1 MCLFLLAGVIY
12 CAEMMRIYRD
22 SAYGVVK
29 SFWKRL
35 DPHAK
40 SSKDPMLRAFAQMRT
55 ARIARTLF
63 NNAYGILIAC
73 AVFLSLALLASGA
86 VMGLKYTLKRVGAG
100 ANFAGVIFGVFLLAL
115 SAVVANT
122 TYDVPGAVSVDV
134 DVGFPYVGH
143 REAPAA
149 DAFFR
154 TLHEEPWKIFRD
166 DDADGDDSGG
176 VRPHGLDPSYPPSPP
191 PAPLPPPP
199 AELNA
204 TAPSPPP
211 LLPSPPPPEPPP
223 PAPPAP
229 PPAPPPW
236 NGDFPSRS
244 MWINRVSRDKRWQG
258 PQPVETI
265 VHFTASFAGVN
276 ASRDVDLNATIPPAV
291 ESRVREFASNESSV
305 RARNLRPGGER
316 AIGGAWAARLLAGAA
331 AVVIVSGCAGFIGVT
346 GGSEIALRL
355 HLWFC
360 LAASAF
366 VVYATHVVTTHS
378 DDTKAYVK
386 THWRTIQTGVVG
398 QDVAMEDAAAFA
410 TQHMRAL
417 AALGALVCTLTVVS
431 ALCSF
436 VALLYVWGVVRDA
449 FGSGRS
455 ARRYRPV
462 GGGGFGGGGGGAGG
476 RGPLSGD
483 DESESEDDDGWAD
496 EGWGDGWGDD
506 DGAALVDDD
515 RVSKRAARRE
525 KKRPKPAAANG
536 RGHSRSS
543 SSAGG
548 AGAGAGSGRG
558 NGGDAVLEM
567 SDLKTMVDE
576 ARGGRGRF
584 KRAGGKSSR
593 TPSPDRTA
601 AAARAPSRES
611 SPQRKARLAREKAAA
626 AKAKPSAAERVDE
639 SLLALLSRV
648 AGRKTGGSGSGS
660 GSGSGGAS
668 TPRGGTSVFRDEIAA
683 PGRSRAEKAAAVA
696 MLREAARRRNPEDPE
711 SALRAALEVAG
722 EGDAGLIREALG
734 ETETF
739 GGVQLQPREGAA
751 FTLE

>member
-29 SFWKRL
+29 SYWKRL

-176 VRPHGLDPSYPPSPP
+176 VRPHGLDPPYPSSPP

-199 AELNA
+199 AAPNA
-204 TAPSPPP
+204 TFPPPSP
-211 LLPSPPPPEPPP
+211 LPPPPPPPP

-378 DDTKAYVK
+378 DDTEAYVK

-417 AALGALVCTLTVVS
+417 AALGALVCTFTLVS

-548 AGAGAGSGRG
+548 RAADG

-739 GGVQLQPREGAA
+739 GGAQLQPREGAA

>member
-29 SFWKRL
+29 SYWKRL

-63 NNAYGILIAC
+63 NNSYGILIAC

-548 AGAGAGSGRG
+548 RAADG

>member
-29 SFWKRL
+29 SYWKRL

-63 NNAYGILIAC
+63 NNSYGILIAC

-548 AGAGAGSGRG
+548 RAADG

-739 GGVQLQPREGAA
+739 GGAQLQPREGAA

>member
-29 SFWKRL
+29 SYWKRL

-63 NNAYGILIAC
+63 NNSYGILIAC

-176 VRPHGLDPSYPPSPP
+176 VRPHGLDPPYPTSPP

-199 AELNA
+199 APPDA
-204 TAPSPPP
+204 TFPPPSP
-211 LLPSPPPPEPPP
+211 LPPPPPPPP

-548 AGAGAGSGRG
+548 RAADG

>member
-29 SFWKRL
+29 SYWKRL

-63 NNAYGILIAC
+63 NNSYGILIAC

-462 GGGGFGGGGGGAGG
+462 GGGGFGGGG
-476 RGPLSGD
+476 
-483 DESESEDDDGWAD
+483 
-496 EGWGDGWGDD
+496 
-506 DGAALVDDD
+506 
-515 RVSKRAARRE
+515 
-525 KKRPKPAAANG
+525 
-536 RGHSRSS
+536 
-543 SSAGG
+543 
-548 AGAGAGSGRG
+548 
-558 NGGDAVLEM
+558 
-567 SDLKTMVDE
+567 
-576 ARGGRGRF
+576 
-584 KRAGGKSSR
+584 
-593 TPSPDRTA
+593 
-601 AAARAPSRES
+601 
-611 SPQRKARLAREKAAA
+611 
-626 AKAKPSAAERVDE
+626 
-639 SLLALLSRV
+639 
-648 AGRKTGGSGSGS
+648 
-660 GSGSGGAS
+660 
-668 TPRGGTSVFRDEIAA
+668 AA
-683 PGRSRAEKAAAVA
+683 PA
-696 MLREAARRRNPEDPE
+696 
-711 SALRAALEVAG
+711 
-722 EGDAGLIREALG
+722 DAGLCPGTTRARAR
-734 ETETF
+734 TMT
-739 GGVQLQPREGAA
+739 GGPTRAGATGGA
-751 FTLE
+751 TTTARRWSTTTA

>member
-29 SFWKRL
+29 SYWKRL

-176 VRPHGLDPSYPPSPP
+176 VRPHGLDPPYPTSPP

-199 AELNA
+199 APPNA
-204 TAPSPPP
+204 TFPPPSP
-211 LLPSPPPPEPPP
+211 LPPPPPPPP

-525 KKRPKPAAANG
+525 KKKPKPAAANG

-548 AGAGAGSGRG
+548 AGA
-558 NGGDAVLEM
+558 GDAVLEM

-739 GGVQLQPREGAA
+739 GGAQLQPREGAA

>member
-29 SFWKRL
+29 SYWKRL

-462 GGGGFGGGGGGAGG
+462 GGGGFGGGG
-476 RGPLSGD
+476 
-483 DESESEDDDGWAD
+483 
-496 EGWGDGWGDD
+496 
-506 DGAALVDDD
+506 
-515 RVSKRAARRE
+515 
-525 KKRPKPAAANG
+525 
-536 RGHSRSS
+536 
-543 SSAGG
+543 
-548 AGAGAGSGRG
+548 
-558 NGGDAVLEM
+558 
-567 SDLKTMVDE
+567 
-576 ARGGRGRF
+576 
-584 KRAGGKSSR
+584 
-593 TPSPDRTA
+593 
-601 AAARAPSRES
+601 
-611 SPQRKARLAREKAAA
+611 
-626 AKAKPSAAERVDE
+626 
-639 SLLALLSRV
+639 
-648 AGRKTGGSGSGS
+648 
-660 GSGSGGAS
+660 
-668 TPRGGTSVFRDEIAA
+668 AA
-683 PGRSRAEKAAAVA
+683 PA
-696 MLREAARRRNPEDPE
+696 
-711 SALRAALEVAG
+711 
-722 EGDAGLIREALG
+722 DAGLCPGTTRARAR
-734 ETETF
+734 TMT
-739 GGVQLQPREGAA
+739 GGPTRAGATGGA
-751 FTLE
+751 TTTARRWSTTTA

>member
-29 SFWKRL
+29 SYWKRL

-176 VRPHGLDPSYPPSPP
+176 VRPHGLDPPYPSSPP

-199 AELNA
+199 AAPDA
-204 TAPSPPP
+204 TFPPPPP
-211 LLPSPPPPEPPP
+211 LPPPPPPPP

-378 DDTKAYVK
+378 DDTEAYVK

-417 AALGALVCTLTVVS
+417 AALGALVCTFTVVS

-525 KKRPKPAAANG
+525 KKRPKPAAANR

-548 AGAGAGSGRG
+548 AGA
-558 NGGDAVLEM
+558 GDAVLEM

>member
-29 SFWKRL
+29 SYWKRL

-176 VRPHGLDPSYPPSPP
+176 VRPHGLDPPYPTSPP

-199 AELNA
+199 APPNA
-204 TAPSPPP
+204 TFPPPSP
-211 LLPSPPPPEPPP
+211 LPPPPPPPP

-417 AALGALVCTLTVVS
+417 AALGALVCTFTVVS

-548 AGAGAGSGRG
+548 RAADG

>member
-29 SFWKRL
+29 SYWKRL

-548 AGAGAGSGRG
+548 RAADG

-739 GGVQLQPREGAA
+739 GGAQLQPREGAA

>member
-29 SFWKRL
+29 SYWKRL

-417 AALGALVCTLTVVS
+417 AALGALVCTFTVVS

-548 AGAGAGSGRG
+548 RAADG

-739 GGVQLQPREGAA
+739 GGAQLQPREGAA

>member
-29 SFWKRL
+29 SYWKRL

-176 VRPHGLDPSYPPSPP
+176 VRPHGLDPPYPSSPP

-548 AGAGAGSGRG
+548 RAADG

>member
-29 SFWKRL
+29 SYWKRL

-63 NNAYGILIAC
+63 NNSYGILIAC

-204 TAPSPPP
+204 TFPPPSPLPP
-211 LLPSPPPPEPPP
+211 APPPPP

-244 MWINRVSRDKRWQG
+244 MWINRVSRDTRWRG

-291 ESRVREFASNESSV
+291 ASRVREFASNESSV

-316 AIGGAWAARLLAGAA
+316 AVGGAWAARLLAGAA

-417 AALGALVCTLTVVS
+417 AALGALVCTFTVVS

-739 GGVQLQPREGAA
+739 GGAQLQPREGAA

>member
-29 SFWKRL
+29 SYWKRL

-176 VRPHGLDPSYPPSPP
+176 VRPHGLDPPYPTSPP

-199 AELNA
+199 APPNA
-204 TAPSPPP
+204 TFPPPSP
-211 LLPSPPPPEPPP
+211 LPPPPPPPP

-417 AALGALVCTLTVVS
+417 AALGALVCTFTVVS

-548 AGAGAGSGRG
+548 RAADG

-739 GGVQLQPREGAA
+739 GGAQLQPREGAA

>member
-29 SFWKRL
+29 SYWKRL

-176 VRPHGLDPSYPPSPP
+176 VRPHGLDPPYPSSPP

-199 AELNA
+199 AAPDA
-204 TAPSPPP
+204 TFPPPPP
-211 LLPSPPPPEPPP
+211 LPPPPPPPP

-386 THWRTIQTGVVG
+386 THWRMIQTGVVG

-417 AALGALVCTLTVVS
+417 AALGALVCTFTVVS

-483 DESESEDDDGWAD
+483 DESESEDDGGWAD

-548 AGAGAGSGRG
+548 RAADG

-739 GGVQLQPREGAA
+739 GGAQLQPREGAA

>member
-29 SFWKRL
+29 SYWKRL

-548 AGAGAGSGRG
+548 RAADG